1 MPFCFISTFSLL
13 LFFINFCLAN
23 LYLSP
28 GEAFAKRQSL
38 ILVQGYVYQQK
49 LVTRLSVT
57 SFAITK
63 GPRMASEA
71 TGHQVNEDYLQ
82 RFLGSGRF
90 KFLFLRYSR
99 MIMRE
104 EKVWRT
110 PSPIR

>member
-1 MPFCFISTFSLL
+1 
-13 LFFINFCLAN
+13 
-23 LYLSP
+23 
-28 GEAFAKRQSL
+28 
-38 ILVQGYVYQQK
+38 
-49 LVTRLSVT
+49 
-57 SFAITK
+57 
-63 GPRMASEA
+63 MASEA

-110 PSPIR
+110 PSTIR